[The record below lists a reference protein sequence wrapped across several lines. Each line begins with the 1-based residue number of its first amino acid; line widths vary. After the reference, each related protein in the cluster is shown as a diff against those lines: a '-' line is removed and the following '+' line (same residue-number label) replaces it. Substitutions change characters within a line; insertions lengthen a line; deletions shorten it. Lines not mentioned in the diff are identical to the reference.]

1 MRASRRLAYSA
12 RTTST
17 VAWAPCASASRGFT
31 LIELLLVLFLV
42 ALLASL
48 VGPALTSGIQR
59 SHESALKEDLHVLR
73 KALDDFYADNGS
85 YPAELQVLV
94 DKRYVRAV
102 PADPFTDR
110 PDSWTFDRD
119 DSKDRDEGKPAGIRD
134 IHSGSDGQARDGT
147 AYKDW

>member
-1 MRASRRLAYSA
+1 MRS
-12 RTTST
+12 
-17 VAWAPCASASRGFT
+17 CGNRGFT

-59 SHESALKEDLHVLR
+59 SRESALKEDLHVVR
-73 KALDDFYADNGS
+73 KALDDYYADNGS

-94 DKRYVRAV
+94 DKRYLRNV
-102 PADPFTDR
+102 PVDPFTDR
-110 PDSWTFDRD
+110 YDSWTIDRD
-119 DSKDRDEGKPAGIRD
+119 DSKDHDEGKQAGIRD
-134 IHSGSDGQARDGT
+134 IHSGSDGQGRDGT